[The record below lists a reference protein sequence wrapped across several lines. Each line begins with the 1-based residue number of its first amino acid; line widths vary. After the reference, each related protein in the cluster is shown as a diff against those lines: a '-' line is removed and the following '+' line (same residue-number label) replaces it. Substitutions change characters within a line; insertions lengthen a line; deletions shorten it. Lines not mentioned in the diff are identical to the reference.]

1 MKIARVLLANQPRLL
16 RERVLAAIANQPDI
30 EIVGQLEDTCDI
42 PEAVA
47 RLRPDW
53 VVVTLEESGAL
64 SPQCYD
70 LLEEHPQTKILSIS
84 SRRNS
89 ATLCWAHSSC
99 TPARWNQRRRICS
112 GRCEANTSLCG
123 PSRLARTC
131 FGRIDL
137 PRSLFPDMSS
147 ARQAL
152 GVCTPVCATGSS
164 PITATWKFSTE
175 VRSCQKQATDT

>member
-30 EIVGQLEDTCDI
+30 EIVGQLEDACDI

-89 ATLCWAHSSC
+89 ATLCWATLIMHS
-99 TPARWNQRRRICS
+99 NQMEPTQKNLLGALR
-112 GRCEANTSLCG
+112 GKHQFV
-123 PSRLARTC
+123 RT
-131 FGRIDL
+131 L
-137 PRSLFPDMSS
+137 PPRPQLF
-147 ARQAL
+147 R
-152 GVCTPVCATGSS
+152 
-164 PITATWKFSTE
+164 
-175 VRSCQKQATDT
+175 